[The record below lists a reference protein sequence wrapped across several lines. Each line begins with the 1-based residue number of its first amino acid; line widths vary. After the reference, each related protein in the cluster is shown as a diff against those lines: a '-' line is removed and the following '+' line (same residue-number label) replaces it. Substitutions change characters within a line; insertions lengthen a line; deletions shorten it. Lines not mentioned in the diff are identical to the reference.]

1 VGVPVNG
8 ANGLEIASLRRRS
21 LASLIDTVV
30 LLLPI
35 ALAAGGGVW
44 LYISYP
50 RRRSDE
56 DDSQFD
62 FAERLPFRHF
72 AEPRWRFAMW
82 GTGLAIE
89 IGLRNWRSPGARAME
104 LRRVD
109 DRTGGPVTVRSAL
122 IRNAVD
128 TASNELNRW
137 VQRPFAQRLSERQ
150 RAVQTELSELRRAHA
165 DDDVAEQRARIKEI
179 YQRHELSPWSSCTRG
194 LIGPVPKYLPA
205 LWSARNQTLPD
216 RAAGIIVVVER
227 DR

>member
-1 VGVPVNG
+1 MNG
-8 ANGLEIASLRRRS
+8 PDGREIASLRRRS

-44 LYISYP
+44 LYMSYL

-62 FAERLPFRHF
+62 FAERLPFRHLG
-72 AEPRWRFAMW
+72 EPRWRFAMW
-82 GTGLAIE
+82 GAGLAIE
-89 IGLRNWRSPGARAME
+89 IGLRNWRSPGARAMG

-109 DRTGGPVTVRSAL
+109 ARAGGPVTVRGVL
-122 IRNAVD
+122 MRNAVD
-128 TASNELNRW
+128 TASSELNRW
-137 VQRPFAQRLSERQ
+137 VQRPFQERVAERQ
-150 RAVQTELSELRRAHA
+150 RALRAELMEVRRAQGDDDEAELRARVNEA
-165 DDDVAEQRARIKEI
+165 QR
-179 YQRHELSPWSSCTRG
+179 RHNLSPWGSCGRG
-194 LIGPVPKYLPA
+194 LLGLLPKYLPA

-216 RAAGIIVVVER
+216 QVAGIIVVVER